1 MFEPE
6 LVETLSFA
14 ISSKD
19 STVVFTAVAPLT
31 AGYANLS
38 HKTQKLHH
46 RTYCNTGRAVGAAMG
61 TNAVNYTRAL
71 PLFPGR
77 AKCQKLREC
86 AHNAAQCCYLWP
98 YSLRDEPSAQ
108 RIS

>member
-38 HKTQKLHH
+38 HKTQKLHN
-46 RTYCNTGRAVGAAMG
+46 RTYCNVAQPWAPTPSTTHARFLSFRGAPSAR
-61 TNAVNYTRAL
+61 NS
-71 PLFPGR
+71 
-77 AKCQKLREC
+77 REC

>member
-1 MFEPE
+1 
-6 LVETLSFA
+6 
-14 ISSKD
+14 
-19 STVVFTAVAPLT
+19 
-31 AGYANLS
+31 
-38 HKTQKLHH
+38 
-46 RTYCNTGRAVGAAMG
+46 MG